1 MVSRNSAPR
10 KSKAE
15 KFPLTI
21 KAGSSAV
28 KIYRES
34 RRDGSVYY
42 KLSYHL
48 GGKRH
53 RPSFADLDEAKNEA
67 AAKAAQLARGDVDA
81 MQLNG
86 KDRLA
91 YGRALEAIRTLGMP
105 LDAAAIDYT
114 EARKILKNNSLLDA
128 ARFYMRHH
136 GHGIT
141 GKSVSEAFEAFLEA
155 KTKAQ
160 RSPLYLKDIRLR
172 VGTFAK
178 AFSCEVRQLSAQD
191 VVDWLEALD
200 VTARTVNNTGL
211 LLRTFFG
218 FCQTRQWLSKD
229 VDLME
234 RVTKKNQAKQ
244 DIEIFTPLEMR
255 KLLHAATPRL
265 ATAIAIQAFAGIRTA
280 ELMRMTWDDLERR
293 KGYVEVSASKAKTAS
308 RRLIPIQSNLSAWL
322 RRKKKEGDENRVWP
336 VIESEYYEQLA
347 KLADKTGV
355 PWKKNALRH
364 SFISYRVAESKN
376 MAATSLEAGNSPR
389 VIQSNYLE
397 LVTEKEAKEWFGI
410 VPAKSPQNIV
420 EMEAA

>member
-1 MVSRNSAPR
+1 MVSRNSTP
-10 KSKAE
+10 KKTKAE

-53 RPSFADLDEAKNEA
+53 RPSFADLDNAKNEA

-105 LDAAAIDYT
+105 LDAAAIDYA

-178 AFSCEVRQLSAQD
+178 GFSCEVRQLSAQD
-191 VVDWLEALD
+191 IADWLEALD
-200 VTARTVNNTGL
+200 VTARTVNNTAL

-244 DIEIFTPLEMR
+244 DIEIFTPSELR

-308 RRLIPIQSNLSAWL
+308 RRLIPIQTNLSAWL

-347 KLADKTGV
+347 KLAEKTGV

-410 VPAKSPQNIV
+410 VPAKSPKNIV